1 MKKFNYFFAAGFL
14 LFVSCVAK
22 DKLPENPKDK
32 QEYRDSQ
39 GNSWIWNAMLMR
51 WALTPSG
58 GGSPS
63 YFYYPGNG
71 SWTNSGGV
79 KVDPPRESATYPM
92 ALQNRILS
100 VPRLRLRAVSQHRE
114 RALAAVS
121 AVNLLAH
128 D

>member
-51 WALTPSG
+51 W
-58 GGSPS
+58 
-63 YFYYPGNG
+63 
-71 SWTNSGGV
+71 
-79 KVDPPRESATYPM
+79 R
-92 ALQNRILS
+92 
-100 VPRLRLRAVSQHRE
+100 
-114 RALAAVS
+114 
-121 AVNLLAH
+121 
-128 D
+128 

>member
-1 MKKFNYFFAAGFL
+1 MQLVFL

-79 KVDPPRESATYPM
+79 KVDPPAGVRNVSYGSAKP
-92 ALQNRILS
+92 NS
-100 VPRLRLRAVSQHRE
+100 VGSKAPASGSKSTSGKGFGSSFSSKPIG
-114 RALAAVS
+114 A
-121 AVNLLAH
+121 
-128 D
+128 

>member
-1 MKKFNYFFAAGFL
+1 MKKFNYFFAAVFL

-79 KVDPPRESATYPM
+79 KVDPPAGVRNVSYGSAKP
-92 ALQNRILS
+92 NS
-100 VPRLRLRAVSQHRE
+100 VGSKAPASGSKSTSGKGFGSSFSSKPIG
-114 RALAAVS
+114 A
-121 AVNLLAH
+121 
-128 D
+128 